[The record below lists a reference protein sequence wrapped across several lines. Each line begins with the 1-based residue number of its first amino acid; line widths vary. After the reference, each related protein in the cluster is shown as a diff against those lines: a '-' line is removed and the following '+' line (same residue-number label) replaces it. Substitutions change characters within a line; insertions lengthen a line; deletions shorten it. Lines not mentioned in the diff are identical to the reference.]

1 MITLPRGARWTLFAV
16 SGALVVAPLVSQDAH
31 DERGIVERLVGPFAE
46 LAASVQWVRVDSAL
60 RQTRYAVA
68 YTRAEDAL
76 DLAPRPAGGWI
87 FLARHFV
94 YERASL
100 EREPDAEA
108 RRRWTRAGLDVL
120 ERGLARSGEPAEL
133 EFERGVIFTF
143 LALVASDPAL
153 PRAEAPMPGA
163 PSELFDSAASA
174 YEHAAR
180 LGRTDAA
187 ELATAVRERARAARA
202 AGR

>member
-1 MITLPRGARWTLFAV
+1 MITLPRSVRWLLFGVA
-16 SGALVVAPLVSQDAH
+16 GALVLAPLVSGPVR
-31 DERGIVERLVGPFAE
+31 DERGAVERLFGPFAG
-46 LAASVQWVRVDSAL
+46 LAANVQWVRADAAL
-60 RQTRYAVA
+60 RAARYEVA
-68 YTRAEDAL
+68 YTRAEHAL

-100 EREPDAEA
+100 EREPDAEL

-120 ERGLARSGEPAEL
+120 ERGLTRCGEPAEL

-153 PRAEAPMPGA
+153 PRDEAPIRGA
-163 PSELFDSAASA
+163 PSELFDAAANA
-174 YEHAAR
+174 YERAAQQ
-180 LGRTDAA
+180 GRADAA
-187 ELATAVRERARAARA
+187 ELAAAVRERARAARD